1 MVVLVVRSAPL
12 QWAVATSAIRFFHED
27 SMPFIHIELF
37 EGRTREQK
45 KALVESITRE
55 TVRALK
61 CDPDDVEIVLREVK
75 REEWATGGKFWSER

>member
-1 MVVLVVRSAPL
+1 
-12 QWAVATSAIRFFHED
+12 
-27 SMPFIHIELF
+27 MPFIHIELF